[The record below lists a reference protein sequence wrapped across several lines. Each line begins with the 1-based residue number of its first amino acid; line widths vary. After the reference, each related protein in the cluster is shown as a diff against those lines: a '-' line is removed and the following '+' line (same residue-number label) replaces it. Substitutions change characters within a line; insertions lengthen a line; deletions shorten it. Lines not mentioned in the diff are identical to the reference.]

1 MANSRSAEARSGVAY
16 LAIGDQTHALESLE
30 LAAQKAANH
39 ELDEGFIILLALQAN
54 VTNDPVLKQPEFVSA
69 LARVRGN

>member
-1 MANSRSAEARSGVAY
+1 MAY
-16 LAIGDQTHALESLE
+16 LAIKDHTRALESLE

-39 ELDEGFIILLALQAN
+39 EPDEGFIILLALKSN
-54 VTNDPVLKQPEFVSA
+54 VTNDPVLEQPEFVSA